1 MAGTVYNILRQSV
14 MQIIY
19 ATKSSFT
26 IENMLPWYFE
36 KMTVL
41 LRKLYEKLFSYD
53 KEVLCC
59 VSFFAYIVYIYLMK
73 LPPRPRSS
81 RVHPPTR
88 QSQSP
93 PEPRP
98 LAPSSHRCPRREM
111 VRPPCSCHLHRP
123 CSKCVMRGDL
133 PPQQRGWPPPTTQR
147 NPRPHAT

>member
-1 MAGTVYNILRQSV
+1 

-26 IENMLPWYFE
+26 IKNMLPWYFE

-111 VRPPCSCHLHRP
+111 AALLAHATFTALAASVLCEETSPHNNVDGL
-123 CSKCVMRGDL
+123 L
-133 PPQQRGWPPPTTQR
+133 PPRSEILAHM
-147 NPRPHAT
+147 PREPAAPSRTPAPS